1 MSVVTRGDGYTLLRN
16 GEPCFIK
23 GAGGGAKYLGE
34 VVTAGGNSIRQ
45 WAPDEAALEE
55 ARERGLTVLVGLVL
69 GIPRHGFD
77 YGDAARV
84 QKQLEET
91 VAVVHRLKTNPAVL
105 IWALG
110 NELELEATDEQRIAA
125 WKAVEQTA
133 RAVKREDPAHP
144 VIVVLAGA
152 GGNKL
157 RELDQYC
164 PSIDA
169 VGINTYSGIM
179 TLPETIAAQGFRR
192 PYIVTEFGPRGHW
205 EVAKTSWG
213 MPIEDTST
221 QKAAFIL
228 KGYEH
233 AIANR
238 PQCLG
243 SYVFLWGQK
252 QEKTHT
258 WYGLFLPDGA
268 HLGGVDA
275 MQFLWTGK
283 WAAHR
288 APVID
293 GGITAQVRRNR
304 W

>member
-1 MSVVTRGDGYTLLRN
+1 M
-16 GEPCFIK
+16 
-23 GAGGGAKYLGE
+23 
-34 VVTAGGNSIRQ
+34 
-45 WAPDEAALEE
+45 
-55 ARERGLTVLVGLVL
+55 
-69 GIPRHGFD
+69 
-77 YGDAARV
+77 
-84 QKQLEET
+84 
-91 VAVVHRLKTNPAVL
+91 
-105 IWALG
+105 WALG
-110 NELELEATDEQRIAA
+110 NELELGATDDQRIPA
-125 WKAVEQTA
+125 WKAVEQLA

-144 VIVVLAGA
+144 VMVVLAGA
-152 GGNKL
+152 GENKL
-157 RELDQYC
+157 RELDRYC
-164 PSIDA
+164 PSLDA

-179 TLPETIAAQGFRR
+179 TLPEKIAEQGFHR

-221 QKAAFIL
+221 QKAEFIL
-228 KGYEH
+228 QGYEH

-243 SYVFLWGQK
+243 SFVFLWGQK

-258 WYGLFLPDGA
+258 WYGLFLSDGA

-283 WAAHR
+283 WPAHR

-293 GGITAQVRRNR
+293 GAITAKAEAADGESAAGVFRTGSQILCSVVAKDLDGDPITIKWDVRPDVANNPSSGGDFEPSAAPIPRSIEQQTDQSIVIRLPSTPGAYRIFVYVYNQHSGAATANLPIEAK
-304 W
+304 